1 MSNLSNQAIDDLKI
15 FFEDFSERVYLNGIP
30 IDIVIDLDRLQD
42 RSKKEY
48 DGIHVGD
55 LLYYCKVNDFSH
67 TPEVGEVQMLNKR
80 SYKVFDV
87 REDLG
92 LYEIILKGA
101 SS

>member
-15 FFEDFSERVYLNGIP
+15 FFEDFSEQVYLNGIP

-55 LLYYCKVNDFSH
+55 LLYYCKVNDSR
-67 TPEVGEVQMLNKR
+67 GRR
-80 SYKVFDV
+80 STN
-87 REDLG
+87 
-92 LYEIILKGA
+92 A
-101 SS
+101 